1 MRKFIFTVLMAF
13 SAIAVNAQTAVQTS
27 KILDNTFVG
36 VEAGVSTP
44 LTLSDVFPLNTTAT
58 LRVGKLFTPVVGA
71 ELEATAWLGS
81 RSGYAERFDGYS
93 HNFIR
98 GSYVGVNG
106 LVNLTNLFYGYNGQ
120 PRNFEVSAVAGPGWV
135 HTFTPN
141 NNDKYNNHLGVKT
154 GLDLAFNLG
163 KAKAHTISIRPAI
176 LWNLSVPGNSRGQLA
191 FNSKGAQLYLGV
203 GYTYHFKTSNGT
215 HSFKLYDVGA
225 LNDEINSLRA
235 QLAEKPNEVEKIV
248 KEVVKEEVPVEVFKF
263 VPNEWV
269 VSFEKAK
276 ATLTDEAKAKLDA
289 IPTDFTVKIVGK
301 ASPEGSSAF
310 NKKLS
315 QDRADAVSNYLT
327 NKGVKVDSSVG
338 VGVENN
344 ASQRVAII
352 TIVE

>member
-1 MRKFIFTVLMAF
+1 MKKFLFTLALIMGVITA
-13 SAIAVNAQTAVQTS
+13 NAQKTLEIPNT
-27 KILDNTFVG
+27 IFDNTYIGVG
-36 VEAGVSTP
+36 AGVFTP
-44 LTLSDVFPLNTTAT
+44 LQLTEVFPLNATAT
-58 LRVGKLFTPVVGA
+58 LRVGKELNPVVA
-71 ELEATAWLGS
+71 LELEGTAAFGSHTSHDGRYSWHQIVRATNLGL
-81 RSGYAERFDGYS
+81 
-93 HNFIR
+93 
-98 GSYVGVNG
+98 NG
-106 LVNLTNLFYGYNGQ
+106 TVNLSNLFFGYNGDN
-120 PRNFEVSAVAGPGWV
+120 RKFELLTVTGFGWGHGFV
-135 HTFTPN
+135 NKAYGKDVNSLTA
-141 NNDKYNNHLGVKT
+141 KT
-154 GLDLAFNLG
+154 GLEARVRVADGLSLVAQ
-163 KAKAHTISIRPAI
+163 PAVI
-176 LWNLSVPGNSRGQLA
+176 WGLTGEGSKGVK
-191 FNSKGAQLYLGV
+191 FNSNRAQLGITV
-203 GYTYHFKTSNGT
+203 GLVYRFKNSNGT
-215 HSFKLYDVGA
+215 HSWGPVYDVAA

-235 QLAEKPNEVEKIV
+235 QLAEKPTEVEKVV

-269 VSFEKAK
+269 LSFEKAK